1 MSLKKLFILEV
12 FLIRNSSVVY
22 YLTCDAQVRLSD
34 ALLFYFL
41 SHLLPSRWAESAV
54 GAGKV
59 FGRAEDGQSCFVSG
73 GITPTCTAQQT
84 VKEKKHSKNSF
95 FSLRS
100 FHVFLEFFFIFLS
113 RSETSPRM
121 TDALIPNGINDSGGT
136 LSYFRKVSFVTEGP
150 SSNRALLFP
159 QILRRI
165 YSNI

>member
-1 MSLKKLFILEV
+1 M

-22 YLTCDAQVRLSD
+22 YVTCDAQVRLSD

-100 FHVFLEFFFIFLS
+100 FHVFLEFFFYFFKS
-113 RSETSPRM
+113 FRNFSEDDGR
-121 TDALIPNGINDSGGT
+121 LN
-136 LSYFRKVSFVTEGP
+136 TERHKRQRRN
-150 SSNRALLFP
+150 SQLL
-159 QILRRI
+159 QKGELC
-165 YSNI
+165 N